1 MNKKESVR
9 QIASCKGAF
18 INYGRE
24 GAGREL
30 RGHETKNNNFHF
42 SPDINLILNITTFQ
56 ALICLT
62 DYLLLALRSIK
73 YGLDSYDSHKAGIN
87 RVMKEKIDSIPVILR
102 ELLQEISTTDK
113 TLLQRNNCIALKER
127 RTQLKEIIKE
137 IRNNKI
143 SKEIKL
149 FFLPCSKSQFLEW
162 AYMLVLVSQCQ
173 IIM

>member
-1 MNKKESVR
+1 MGYEWNLLENKPM
-9 QIASCKGAF
+9 G
-18 INYGRE
+18 Y
-24 GAGREL
+24 
-30 RGHETKNNNFHF
+30 ETDFHF
-42 SPDINLILNITTFQ
+42 SPYINLILNITTFQ
-56 ALICLT
+56 ALICFT
-62 DYLLLALRSIK
+62 DYWLLALRSIK
-73 YGLDSYDSHKAGIN
+73 YGLDFYDSHKAGIN

-113 TLLQRNNCIALKER
+113 TLLQKCACIALKEQ

-149 FFLPCSKSQFLEW
+149 FFLPCPKSRLNGH
-162 AYMLVLVSQCQ
+162 MLVLVSHCQ